1 MKNRNKVLIVMLAA
15 VMTFAAAL
23 PVYAAAENDT
33 ARIKPS
39 SEKVLQEITSKDV
52 FAFRGGKTL
61 KKLQNEAKNY
71 PDSFDLRN
79 VDTDGDNIAD
89 SSFVTPVKAQNPFG
103 TCWGFG
109 TIAAAESSIL
119 SDKKL
124 NDGLF
129 STSLDQRYTRAN
141 TDSDGRQILD
151 LSEKQIAYFA
161 NTYLNDPD
169 DPQNGEGIHFRNVS
183 KNDEHSSAYKYDTG
197 GTPYMATSLLA
208 SGTGASFESGDPDDI
223 LGYHGL
229 NSDRNLWNVATHYD
243 IDTDKP
249 VPESYARKPVWYS
262 SDDDWSIPDEYRF
275 VQNYS
280 LKESIVMPDPA
291 GSDKAGAYQYN
302 EDAIRA
308 IKQQLYDDH
317 RAVCV
322 SFCAESYLPGQDTSD
337 KLYMSDKWAHYTFD
351 EQYSN
356 HTVAIVGWD
365 DNYPAANFLK
375 TPVDEKGSVVNGAFL
390 IKNSWGS
397 ELNEF
402 PNNAYRHW
410 GLREGLDGIPYD
422 PEAKAFS
429 DRATGY
435 FWISYAD
442 RSLNDPE
449 AFIFEEVPDDA
460 VYYIEQL
467 DYMYPTGFIGECF
480 DGARS
485 SNVLQAKTTSMLN
498 AISVITGTP
507 DTEVSYELYL
517 LGDSYDGPEDG
528 IKAGYG
534 KASFSYGG
542 YHKVTLEK
550 PVALTKGQK
559 FSIVVRMTEPDGTDY
574 ICHSADYDTGRNYY
588 NVGILNPGESY
599 MYYDGKWL
607 DFSEPS
613 TQDII
618 EAEYRSMDLILDNFP
633 IKAYLEPIKYQDGS
647 EKEIFSGYLTIYN
660 WQDESP
666 GTFKIATD
674 ETKTLAAEFRG
685 IRKDMPDSWN
695 PVITW
700 ESLDESVFTVTQ
712 QENDNGRADIR
723 GIAQGSALLKVDVG
737 EYGVRMINIVVS
749 DPVPPEKKE
758 NTMTAKGKSLSVK
771 GTAMKHTISRAK
783 AYTIKDPVG
792 TLTFKKTN
800 KKGGSKITVNKT
812 SGKITVKKGI
822 KKGTYKV
829 KVKIKASGNKEYKA
843 GSQTVTVTIKVK

>member
-1 MKNRNKVLIVMLAA
+1 MTKIDIVSGFLGAGKTTLIRKLIKDALAGTRVVLIENEFGEIGIDGGFLKEAGIEIREMNSGCICCSLVGDFGTALGEVMKTYAPERILIEPSGVGKLSEIMEA
-15 VMTFAAAL
+15 VHN
-23 PVYAAAENDT
+23 AAEGHDMELNSAVAVVD
-33 ARIKPS
+33 A
-39 SEKVLQEITSKDV
+39 SKCKLYLKNFGEF
-52 FAFRGGKTL
+52 FAD
-61 KKLQNEAKNY
+61 QIEYA
-71 PDSFDLRN
+71 
-79 VDTDGDNIAD
+79 
-89 SSFVTPVKAQNPFG
+89 
-103 TCWGFG
+103 G
-109 TIAAAESSIL
+109 TIIL
-119 SDKKL
+119 TRTDKVSDKKIAECVEIL
-124 NDGLF
+124 REHNKKATIITTPIAEL
-129 STSLDQRYTRAN
+129 
-141 TDSDGRQILD
+141 DGRQILD

-280 LKESIVMPDPA
+280 LRESIVMPDPA

-322 SFCAESYLPGQDTSD
+322 SFCA
-337 KLYMSDKWAHYTFD
+337 
-351 EQYSN
+351 
-356 HTVAIVGWD
+356 VVGWD

-467 DYMYPTGFIGECF
+467 DYMYPTGFIGESF

-528 IKAGYG
+528 IKAGSG

-574 ICHSADYDTGRNYY
+574 ICHSADYDTGDNIY
-588 NVGILNPGESY
+588 NVGIINPGESY

-618 EAEYRSMDLILDNFP
+618 EAQYRSMDLILDNFS
-633 IKAYLEPIKYQDGS
+633 IKAYLEPIKYLQ
-647 EKEIFSGYLTIYN
+647 
-660 WQDESP
+660 
-666 GTFKIATD
+666 
-674 ETKTLAAEFRG
+674 LAG
-685 IRKDMPDSWN
+685 
-695 PVITW
+695 
-700 ESLDESVFTVTQ
+700 
-712 QENDNGRADIR
+712 
-723 GIAQGSALLKVDVG
+723 
-737 EYGVRMINIVVS
+737 
-749 DPVPPEKKE
+749 
-758 NTMTAKGKSLSVK
+758 
-771 GTAMKHTISRAK
+771 
-783 AYTIKDPVG
+783 
-792 TLTFKKTN
+792 
-800 KKGGSKITVNKT
+800 
-812 SGKITVKKGI
+812 
-822 KKGTYKV
+822 
-829 KVKIKASGNKEYKA
+829 
-843 GSQTVTVTIKVK
+843 